1 MDEQVLYKVLIVD
14 DIPANIHILAETLGE
29 EYDVR
34 VATDGL
40 KALEL
45 AAGLDKP
52 DIILLDIMMPGMD
65 GLEVCR
71 RLRDKPECRDIPVVF
86 VTAMTERDVEIQGLE
101 LGAVDYIS
109 KPFVPTIVRLRV
121 ANQLELKKQRDL
133 LAFQKQQLEATL
145 AKVKLLEGI
154 LPVCMY
160 CKKIRRD
167 DDAWQQMEAY
177 ITEHSEALFSH
188 GLCPECAAEALRSL
202 EEAG

>member
-14 DIPANIHILAETLGE
+14 DIPANIHILAEALGE

-45 AAGLDKP
+45 AADLDKP

-71 RLRDKPECRDIPVVF
+71 RLRDNPECREIPVVF

-167 DDAWQQMEAY
+167 DDAWQQIEAY